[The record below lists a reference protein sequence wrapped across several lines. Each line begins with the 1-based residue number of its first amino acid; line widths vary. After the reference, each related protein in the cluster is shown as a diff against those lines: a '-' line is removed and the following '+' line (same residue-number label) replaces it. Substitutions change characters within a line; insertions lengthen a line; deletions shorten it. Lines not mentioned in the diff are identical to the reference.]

1 MTAVVTSTATILEPY
16 LWDNLMLMDIFPSF
30 LNQIHIFLE
39 LCLHKV
45 TFLLLCDLKS
55 KPHIC
60 LRIFVDTLKRAE

>member
-1 MTAVVTSTATILEPY
+1 MGQFNV
-16 LWDNLMLMDIFPSF
+16 NGFFPSF